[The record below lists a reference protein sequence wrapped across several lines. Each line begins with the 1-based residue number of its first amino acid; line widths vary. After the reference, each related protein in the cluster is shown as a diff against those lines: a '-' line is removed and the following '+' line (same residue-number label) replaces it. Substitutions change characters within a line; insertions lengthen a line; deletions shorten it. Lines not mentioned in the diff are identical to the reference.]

1 MSNFDHMQKRSLEC
15 LRLAAECT
23 ELAASAHRPVWQA
36 HFTAMA
42 KEWRALAEVDPSA
55 PIPTE
60 VLN

>member
-23 ELAASAHRPVWQA
+23 QLAASVHRPVWQA

-42 KEWRALAEVDPSA
+42 KEWRSLAEVDPSA
-55 PIPTE
+55 PTRTE